1 MRKMHL
7 SLHQQLDQFETEQ
20 EQIAQAILEV
30 QRRIAVLDEVM
41 SWSVPGLEAEQEFTP
56 EFEYKNGDAEI
67 PSMGL

>member
-7 SLHQQLDQFETEQ
+7 SLHQQLHQFETEQ
-20 EQIAQAILEV
+20 EQIAQSIIEV

-41 SWSVPGLEAEQEFTP
+41 SWSVPGLEAEQEFTR
-56 EFEYKNGDAEI
+56 EFEYQNGDAEI